1 MSPLLKRFFLA
12 SKASLP
18 AYFSYQT
25 GGLSV
30 VSRLLSRMPIARFRS
45 KQGREYADGNW
56 RCDAEGV

>member
-1 MSPLLKRFFLA
+1 MLPPSLFPPLKRFFLA

-18 AYFSYQT
+18 AYFSYQA

-45 KQGREYADGNW
+45 
-56 RCDAEGV
+56 